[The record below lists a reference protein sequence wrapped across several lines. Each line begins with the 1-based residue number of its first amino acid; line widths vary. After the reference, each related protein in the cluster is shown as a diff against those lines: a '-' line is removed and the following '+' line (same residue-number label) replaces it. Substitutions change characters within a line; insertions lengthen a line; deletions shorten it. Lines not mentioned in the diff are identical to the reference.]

1 MYSCAEEILMHL
13 ASDYIHP
20 YKDAGGRPSHCR
32 VRIFLSDDVHD
43 APVVVCSE
51 LPNNPGGSITNS
63 AEVIAAGVIRT
74 NELLTPL
81 VWIEH
86 LHKESTYNGVETFD
100 LVVFSSKNFLEF
112 ALPRPRMPERTLT
125 P

>member
-1 MYSCAEEILMHL
+1 M
-13 ASDYIHP
+13 
-20 YKDAGGRPSHCR
+20 
-32 VRIFLSDDVHD
+32 
-43 APVVVCSE
+43 
-51 LPNNPGGSITNS
+51 
-63 AEVIAAGVIRT
+63 IRT

-100 LVVFSSKNFLEF
+100 LVVISSKKRLAF
-112 ALPRPRMPERTLT
+112 ALPRPRVPERTLT

>member
-1 MYSCAEEILMHL
+1 M
-13 ASDYIHP
+13 
-20 YKDAGGRPSHCR
+20 
-32 VRIFLSDDVHD
+32 
-43 APVVVCSE
+43 
-51 LPNNPGGSITNS
+51 
-63 AEVIAAGVIRT
+63 IAAGVIGT